1 MKKNTKNKN
10 LNRNKIIFATILG
23 IIVTIMIMMTFYVY
37 GDDEQASPNAI
48 NYAPEKVSFS
58 DRVISGI
65 ENAFAPGQVDDS
77 WDTPNS

>member
-1 MKKNTKNKN
+1 MKKKTKNNN
-10 LNRNKIIFATILG
+10 LNRNKIIFAAILG
-23 IIVTIMIMMTFYVY
+23 IIITIMIMMTFYVY

-77 WDTPNS
+77 WKNK